1 MAHYE
6 IKFNRPDGWSYA
18 DGESG
23 IPVESAKVELS
34 DEEVHILVE
43 LMQEHNSYDVE
54 VINLEQLH
62 SDIYDKLN
70 EVCESIAED
79 VVIAEALREAHYDGD
94 DYWDRLYEYCE
105 MHCGYKGSSDYFN
118 RWMYKYASNLNSKE
132 IRNLY
137 ANADIDL
144 WDEVLSLDGMEIDEY
159 EVIIPQSIVAQVFD
173 L

>member
-1 MAHYE
+1 MAQYE
-6 IKFNRPDGWSYA
+6 IKFNRPDGWSYIE
-18 DGESG
+18 GEG
-23 IPVESAKVELS
+23 KIPVESAKVELS
-34 DEEVHILVE
+34 DEEVQILVE

-79 VVIAEALREAHYDGD
+79 VVIAEALREAHYDVD

-105 MHCGYKGSSDYFN
+105 MHCGYKGSSDDFN

-132 IRNLY
+132 LRNLY

-144 WDEVLSLDGMEIDEY
+144 WDEVLSLDGMEIGEY
-159 EVIIPQSIVAQVFD
+159 EVTIPQSIVAQVFD

>member
-1 MAHYE
+1 MAQYE
-6 IKFNRPDGWSYA
+6 IKFNRPDGWSYIE
-18 DGESG
+18 GEG
-23 IPVESAKVELS
+23 EIPVESAKVELS
-34 DEEVHILVE
+34 DEEVQILVE

-70 EVCESIAED
+70 EEYESIAED

-105 MHCGYKGSSDYFN
+105 MHCGYKGSSDDFN
-118 RWMYKYASNLNSKE
+118 RWMYKYASNLNSKDL
-132 IRNLY
+132 RNLY

-159 EVIIPQSIVAQVFD
+159 EVTIPQSIVAQVFA